1 MEVSSQLH
9 ASLFVPQSKRSC
21 GTHHMGG
28 LIVSRTSLLA
38 MGEEK
43 HLLPLHGIKLS
54 YLSCSSHSIVT
65 VSTLLFQLL
74 VFDSVVGFVCVM
86 FTQSE

>member
-1 MEVSSQLH
+1 MPHFLYHRVRG
-9 ASLFVPQSKRSC
+9 P

-54 YLSCSSHSIVT
+54 FLSCSSRSIVT
-65 VSTLLFQLL
+65 VSTVLFQLL
-74 VFDSVVGFVCVM
+74 VYDSVVGFMCVM
-86 FTQSE
+86 FTQSK